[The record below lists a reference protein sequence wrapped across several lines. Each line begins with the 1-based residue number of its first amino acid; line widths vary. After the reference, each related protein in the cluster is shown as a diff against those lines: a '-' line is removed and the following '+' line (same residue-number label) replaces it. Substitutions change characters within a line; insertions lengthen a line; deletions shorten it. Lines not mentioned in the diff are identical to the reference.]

1 MDDKVLKSGLRFEL
15 ILPTVALVLYEGH
28 LESILDLSGGT
39 AWTWSGAPNWRGK
52 CHQVSSSV
60 HISLLI
66 CRVFDYWNINTTT
79 WAIWKHILVGN
90 FVLSHFEM
98 FPYSD
103 RPRNNMCLCRT
114 ECRLD
119 TSNIS
124 AYWKSTMADVVKC
137 LRHILLGQFQ
147 SRGSQWF
154 SLWLCSCCMPLY
166 YGWIDEIC
174 VDLCIPAVLVTC
186 FSPFVCPLCSALNAL
201 GS

>member
-52 CHQVSSSV
+52 CHHVSSSV

-90 FVLSHFEM
+90 FVLKEHLVILRSFPTRTGPGTTCASAGLNADWIQATYQHTEKAHGRCCQMFE
-98 FPYSD
+98 
-103 RPRNNMCLCRT
+103 
-114 ECRLD
+114 
-119 TSNIS
+119 
-124 AYWKSTMADVVKC
+124 AYFA
-137 LRHILLGQFQ
+137 R
-147 SRGSQWF
+147 
-154 SLWLCSCCMPLY
+154 
-166 YGWIDEIC
+166 
-174 VDLCIPAVLVTC
+174 AVLIER
-186 FSPFVCPLCSALNAL
+186 FSVVFLMVV
-201 GS
+201 

>member
-15 ILPTVALVLYEGH
+15 SLPTVALVLYEGH

-60 HISLLI
+60 IKCPHIFVDLPYFWLL
-66 CRVFDYWNINTTT
+66 
-79 WAIWKHILVGN
+79 KHQHHNMSYLQAYFSCQLCFEGT
-90 FVLSHFEM
+90 LSHFEI

-103 RPRNNMCLCRT
+103 RPRNNMCLRRT

-119 TSNIS
+119 TSNIP

-137 LRHILLGQFQ
+137 LRHMLLAQF
-147 SRGSQWF
+147 
-154 SLWLCSCCMPLY
+154 
-166 YGWIDEIC
+166 
-174 VDLCIPAVLVTC
+174 
-186 FSPFVCPLCSALNAL
+186 
-201 GS
+201 